1 MDELNIKF
9 SGKKVDAAKYFVTK
23 KGKMYKV
30 PIKLSQLFT
39 TRLLNGLGSKIEV
52 IRFFT
57 KLNKLNLKELNSISF
72 QGWLDK
78 NFKNSDSKDFIK
90 MLGRI
95 ATYTYNAEN
104 VSAGLALNQIK
115 IAVNR
120 VLSISTN
127 DGKP

>member
-1 MDELNIKF
+1 
-9 SGKKVDAAKYFVTK
+9 
-23 KGKMYKV
+23 MYKV